1 MLNCAMFVRTVR
13 RLYWKSLADKLKD
26 EFSSNIFE
34 MFNQGRDFAFMAAR
48 KLLFIIY
55 LSKYDVSYS
64 YQISFGLLT
73 LVFGQIVIPG
83 KSIFHIGWSR
93 VSRLVLVGLFTYFS
107 IPANFMLVSMANIQ
121 CQRMNNLFFLFSNQT
136 AHFYPQFLLG

>member
-1 MLNCAMFVRTVR
+1 MLNCAMLVRTVR

-26 EFSSNIFE
+26 EFSSNSFE
-34 MFNQGRDFAFMAAR
+34 MFNQGSDFPFMAAR

-55 LSKYDVSYS
+55 LSKYDVYS
-64 YQISFGLLT
+64 YQISFCLLT

-83 KSIFHIGWSR
+83 KSIFHMGWSR

-121 CQRMNNLFFLFSNQT
+121 CQRINNLFFLFSDQT
-136 AHFYPQFLLG
+136 ANLYPQFLLG